1 MQLETLPLLATVAL
15 TVALA
20 VGSYLLARVT
30 PLPRPVL
37 GYRGLQRARA
47 LQEAPL
53 FAAVE
58 PLLRWSAALLARL
71 PLGRLRAQLE
81 AMIIRAG
88 ELRGLCADEHVALFV
103 LSAAGLALVG
113 GSAAAWLDLSRAV
126 PCLAAVLGAAL
137 PLVSLH
143 GHIARRQRRIT
154 RQLPLAIDLL
164 ALCMNAGLD
173 FSGALE
179 LWVRELNDDGD
190 PLNVECRRLLAELSM
205 GHTRRQ
211 ALASLA
217 ERVPTA
223 AMRDFTSAVIQA
235 EQAGNPLAPVL
246 SIQARMMRMR
256 RSIAAEEAA
265 ARASVL
271 LVLPMM
277 LLLLAI
283 VLLMVGPFIVNGL
296 GL

>member
-1 MQLETLPLLATVAL
+1 MPLETLPLLAMAAL
-15 TVALA
+15 TLALA
-20 VGSYLLARVT
+20 IGNYGLARVA
-30 PLPRPVL
+30 PLPRPLL
-37 GYRGLQRARA
+37 GHRGVQRARA
-47 LQEAPL
+47 LEGAPI
-53 FAAVE
+53 FALVE
-58 PLLRWSAALLARL
+58 PLVRWCAALFARV
-71 PLGRLRAQLE
+71 PLGSARTRLEVMLVRSGQL
-81 AMIIRAG
+81 
-88 ELRGLCADEHVALFV
+88 LGLCADEWIALCVLCAVALA
-103 LSAAGLALVG
+103 LAAAT
-113 GSAAAWLDLSRAV
+113 AAAWLELSGGV
-126 PCLAAVLGAAL
+126 PWLSALLGAGL
-137 PLVSLH
+137 PLASVHSR
-143 GHIARRQRRIT
+143 IARRQRRIT

-173 FSGALE
+173 FAGALE
-179 LWVRELNDDGD
+179 LWTRELHDEGD
-190 PLNVECRRLLAELSM
+190 PLNVECRRVLTELSM

-217 ERVPTA
+217 ERVPTP

-246 SIQARMMRMR
+246 SIQAHMMRMR